1 MLFRGGVILAFIL
14 GTAIFAY
21 QIGSRLT
28 DEAVMTL
35 VGVLCGI
42 VATIPITIGLVI
54 ALTRHRA
61 HYDADEY
68 LEPYPEDPAPS
79 AYPVYRPPM
88 PTAPPQ
94 QQPQIIVVAP
104 PQTPYLAPYA
114 PYSNYLLP
122 AHSSAPMEE
131 RNFKIVGEDEGD

>member
-14 GTAIFAY
+14 GTAILAY

-42 VATIPITIGLVI
+42 VATIPISIGLAI
-54 ALTRHRA
+54 ALTRQRA
-61 HYDADEY
+61 RDDSDDY
-68 LEPYPEDPAPS
+68 LEPYPEDPAPAS
-79 AYPVYRPPM
+79 YPIYRPPM
-88 PTAPPQ
+88 PTAPQ
-94 QQPQIIVVAP
+94 QPPQIIVVAP
-104 PQTPYLAPYA
+104 PQPPFPPNYM

-131 RNFKIVGEDEGD
+131 RNFKIVGEDDTE